1 MSRPYLYFFNTNG
14 AIITV
19 INIAINKRGKI
30 IRSRIGLQG
39 ECEYV
44 EDFLEFVKENGK
56 PPYDAVIVDE
66 VQFLSRNQI
75 DALSDIVDD
84 YDNSYS

>member
-30 IRSRIGLQG
+30 IRS
-39 ECEYV
+39 YV
-44 EDFLEFVKENGK
+44 LMSKKISTFACKFKTK
-56 PPYDAVIVDE
+56 H
-66 VQFLSRNQI
+66 
-75 DALSDIVDD
+75 
-84 YDNSYS
+84 